1 MICGAKVQKKNDIRK
16 LLRIYFFLL
25 RISVEEIW
33 KYGASFKKT
42 RSLACQWSAGKT
54 APPSACEEELLG

>member
-25 RISVEEIW
+25 RISVEEI
-33 KYGASFKKT
+33 
-42 RSLACQWSAGKT
+42 
-54 APPSACEEELLG
+54 